1 MPGCHYNI
9 NLHAFLR
16 KVARSPRSVLLLDYD
31 GTVAPFRIERDH
43 AHPYPGVTNLV
54 REIMETGRTRVA
66 FVTGRPAH
74 ELPALLNISPR
85 PEIWG
90 AYGLERLRGDGR
102 YQVRKIDL
110 QTHEALFQAY
120 DWIDRFRLGHRVE
133 QKPGSVA
140 LHWRGLSNTEIHE
153 IRELV
158 LQGWLPI
165 ADRASLIL
173 EDFDGGLE
181 LRTSLSSKAD
191 AVRTILSQ
199 TYADAPVAYLGDD
212 EADELVFDSMRDRG
226 LRVLVRPHWHETSAD
241 LWLRPPEQLL
251 EFLTDWLEACRAP
264 FTNDTHMTFTSTAG
278 EGCVIREA

>member
-16 KVARSPRSVLLLDYD
+16 KVARSPRSALLLDYD
-31 GTVAPFRIERDH
+31 GTLAPFRIERDH
-43 AHPYPGVTNLV
+43 AYPYPGITDLV
-54 REIMETGRTRVA
+54 GEIMETGRTRVA
-66 FVTGRPAH
+66 FVTGRPAN
-74 ELPALLNISPR
+74 ELPALLNISPL

-90 AYGLERLRGDGR
+90 AYGLERLRGDGT
-102 YQVRKIDL
+102 YQVREIDP
-110 QTHEALFQAY
+110 QTRDALFQACN
-120 DWIDRFRLGHRVE
+120 WIDRFHLRHHLE

-140 LHWRGLSNTEIHE
+140 LHWRGLSTTEIHE
-153 IRELV
+153 IREQV

-181 LRTSLSSKAD
+181 LRTPLCSKTD

-212 EADELVFDSMRDRG
+212 EADEQVFDSMRDRG
-226 LRVLVRPHWHETSAD
+226 LRVLVRPHWRETTAD

-251 EFLTDWLEACRAP
+251 EFLRDWLEACRAP
-264 FTNDTHMTFTSTAG
+264 STNDADMTFTSTAG